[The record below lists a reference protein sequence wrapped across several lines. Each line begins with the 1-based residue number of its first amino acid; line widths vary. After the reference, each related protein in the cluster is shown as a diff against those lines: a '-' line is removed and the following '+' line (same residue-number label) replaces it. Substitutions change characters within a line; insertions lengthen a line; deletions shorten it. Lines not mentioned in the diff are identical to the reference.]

1 MSERALSLHRGRR
14 IVALASLV
22 LTAGYSY
29 YAWTELGFGRW
40 RSPGAA
46 IFPLAV
52 GAIVAVAAIAV
63 LLERKDTSDGVHGAS
78 FSLPTGEVLRKLS
91 LVLIAFALYFVAM
104 LYVGHLAASAVFLVA
119 AMALIAE
126 KLSPKIVVYA
136 AVIAIVFQL
145 FFVRFLQVQMPK
157 SVLW

>member
-1 MSERALSLHRGRR
+1 MSERSLSLHGGRR
-14 IVALASLV
+14 VVALASLV
-22 LTAGYSY
+22 LAAGYSY

-63 LLERKDTSDGVHGAS
+63 LLERKEISDSVHGAS
-78 FSLPTGEVLRKLS
+78 FALPTGEALRKLS

-119 AMALIAE
+119 AMGLIAE
-126 KLSPKIVVYA
+126 KISIR
-136 AVIAIVFQL
+136 IAIYATIIAVAFQI

-157 SVLW
+157 SVFW